1 MDISDLGRFV
11 LIAGVV
17 LVLVGGLLMLGGNIP
32 WLGRLPGDVV
42 IQRDG
47 FTVYF
52 PLASMLVVSV
62 VLTIILNIGARLF
75 R

>member
-17 LVLVGGLLMLGGNIP
+17 LVLFGGVLMLGGNIP